1 MEYGNLRISHGQW
14 PFIVSFPTK
23 KWWFIH
29 SFLYVYQRVA
39 LQIYLGMMNYW
50 AGEAGKP
57 IRLDMSAWFDR
68 QFPGC
73 FWWLEH
79 VGTCWNMLELSLKT
93 WFLKVECNKPWRV
106 RIFGRFHFDAIVST
120 MFFCFWTMFFFNW
133 LLMVFM
139 NLSEVG
145 YQLIK
150 TNEKHI
156 RTPSPSWGFWC
167 LYQTSLERWGY
178 DTYKFLINRD
188 TPDTVTKLDWI
199 PSLRGILIN
208 P

>member
-1 MEYGNLRISHGQW
+1 MEYGNLRVSHGQW

-23 KWWFIH
+23 KWWFVH

-57 IRLDMSAWFDR
+57 VRLDMSAWFDR

-79 VGTCWNMLELSLKT
+79 VGTCWNWALKHDFSKLSVTNLEELGYWEISFWCYCKYNV
-93 WFLKVECNKPWRV
+93 FL
-106 RIFGRFHFDAIVST
+106 
-120 MFFCFWTMFFFNW
+120 FWTMFFFFSIDCWWFLWTLAKWDVNW
-133 LLMVFM
+133 SKLMR
-139 NLSEVG
+139 NILEPG
-145 YQLIK
+145 ALK
-150 TNEKHI
+150 T
-156 RTPSPSWGFWC
+156 WGFWC
-167 LYQTSLERWGY
+167 LYQTSLERWRY
-178 DTYKFLINRD
+178 DTYNFLINRD
-188 TPDTVTKLDWI
+188 TPDTVNKLDWI
-199 PSLRGILIN
+199 PSLWGILIK